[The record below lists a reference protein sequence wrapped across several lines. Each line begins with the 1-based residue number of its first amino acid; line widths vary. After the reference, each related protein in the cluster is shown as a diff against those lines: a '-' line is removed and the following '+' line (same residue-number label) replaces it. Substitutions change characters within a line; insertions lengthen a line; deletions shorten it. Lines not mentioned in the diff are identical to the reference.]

1 MTASPRDAFPL
12 HSARMRA
19 PRPWTVLAF
28 TLAALFRSLVARADV
43 DAATPTAPPV
53 AQDPAASMTAEP
65 TPPTTPS
72 PPAAPAAKP
81 AGPKQFPKLRYPPL
95 VHTYQLGLAVLPGI
109 GFRVIAPY
117 AEGVDC
123 GQQGKRV
130 CTGLLP
136 FFIDVQPSFGFAEH
150 WDLLVDLR
158 FGLGTDFNQRHQFAV
173 APGLRYWVDPEQH
186 TKFFATIQGVFDAT
200 PQNNASLRRNDFGI
214 RNENG
219 FMFEVM
225 RNLGFYLQF
234 GETIGFARWLRFE
247 IDAGVGV
254 QARIP

>member
-1 MTASPRDAFPL
+1 
-12 HSARMRA
+12 MRA
-19 PRPWTVLAF
+19 RSCAPLAV
-28 TLAALFRSLVARADV
+28 TLVALLTGRVARAQA
-43 DAATPTAPPV
+43 DAAAPPAPV
-53 AQDPAASMTAEP
+53 TEDPAASLGAA
-65 TPPTTPS
+65 
-72 PPAAPAAKP
+72 PPAPPAPPPPAPPPAPPRAKP
-81 AGPKQFPKLRYPPL
+81 AGIKQFPKLRYPPL

-117 AEGVDC
+117 NDGIDC
-123 GQQGKRV
+123 GQQAKRV

-136 FFIDVQPSFGFAEH
+136 FFMDVQPSFGFAEH
-150 WDLLVDLR
+150 WDVLVDLR
-158 FGLGTDFNQRHQFAV
+158 FGIATDFNQRHQFAV
-173 APGLRYWVDPEQH
+173 APGLRYWVDPDQP
-186 TKFFATIQGVFDAT
+186 TKFYATIQGVFDAT
-200 PQNNASLRRNDFGI
+200 PQNNASLRRNDFGV
-214 RNENG
+214 RNQNG